1 MRATL
6 ALTGDD
12 FAIIQVGELSTRK
25 NQATLLQAV
34 QTLSNPQIKIFF
46 AGVGEAEAT
55 TKRLVIELG
64 LSEQVAFLGYQ
75 ENLQD
80 LHYAADMIVMP
91 SLREGFGMGGCN
103 TLIDGGYMIGV
114 RGTGMVDYLINEKLG
129 QLISPLDVMALA
141 DAIKCVRDERGY
153 NQY

>member
-91 SLREGFGMGGCN
+91 
-103 TLIDGGYMIGV
+103 
-114 RGTGMVDYLINEKLG
+114 
-129 QLISPLDVMALA
+129 
-141 DAIKCVRDERGY
+141 
-153 NQY
+153 